1 MKSMKKMLIPL
12 ALTGAI
18 LASGWYVTHPPKQME
33 TVTYQLEADYGDTIW
48 SLCGKVATNED
59 NLMDL
64 VHETVELNGITN
76 AGELQPGK
84 VIEVQVKRPV
94 G

>member
-1 MKSMKKMLIPL
+1 MKKMLIPL
-12 ALTGAI
+12 ALAGTI

-33 TVTYQLEADYGDTIW
+33 TITYQLEADYGDTLW
-48 SLCGKVATNED
+48 SLCGKVATD
-59 NLMDL
+59 DDDLMDL
-64 VHETVELNGITN
+64 IHETRELNGIKD

-84 VIEVQVKRPV
+84 VIKIQVKRPV